1 MEVKMQI
8 KKIKSIDS
16 LSFSFPTE
24 SGLYAITGENGSGKS
39 TLISSAATLFFNMPM
54 KDYFGKPEDACISF
68 SLGETTRKWEC
79 INGVWKRTSSIDRM
93 QINGFYEGSIAFGN
107 RFKDNNF
114 STIKKL
120 EAVSKKDLYK
130 ADEFIITNLG
140 LILHDDSSY
149 YKNLFVLSK
158 GAAENLKLLGVHHFY
173 LTNTG
178 EYISQIR
185 MSTGENLLISILYSL
200 KIIYNKRIMHKDFK
214 PCIIF
219 LDEVE
224 LALHSSALRRLIL
237 FLKRISDE
245 LNMAVF
251 FSTHS
256 LELIREIKPQNIYY
270 LQQNVDHTISITNPC
285 YPAFATRNL
294 YGDDGYGNDVVIL
307 VEDDFAKLIVDK
319 ILYENDLLKNIRL
332 KVLPTGGWTNTIT
345 LAYDIT
351 SSHLLNK
358 GTKLFVVLD
367 KDIKDEVPGFIK
379 NHKEYSGISID
390 YLPIK
395 SLEKYLKDNLF
406 VRVDNSLYNYYDTY
420 LFQKRPI
427 STIINEY
434 KRENKKDDFDGKILM
449 GFIIN
454 ELKSMRKDRE
464 DLVDITVKYLMKNQK
479 ENIQQ
484 LTRYLSEKMSN

>member
-1 MEVKMQI
+1 MEIKMKI
-8 KKIKSIDS
+8 NKIKSIDN
-16 LSFSFPTE
+16 LYFEFPTE
-24 SGLYAITGENGSGKS
+24 AGLYAITGENGSGKS
-39 TLISSAATLFFNMPM
+39 TLIASAATLFFNMPM
-54 KDYFGKPEDACISF
+54 NDYFGKPNGASISF

-79 INGVWKRTSSIDRM
+79 IDGVWEQTSSINKM

-120 EAVSKKDLYK
+120 ESVSKKDLYK

-140 LILHDDSSY
+140 VILHDDPGY
-149 YKNLFVLSK
+149 YENLFVLSR
-158 GAAENLKLLGVHHFY
+158 GAAEKHRLLGVQHFY
-173 LTNTG
+173 LTESG

-200 KIIYNKRIMHKDFK
+200 KTIYNKRITHNDFR

-219 LDEVE
+219 LDEIE

-237 FLKRISDE
+237 FLKQISNE

-270 LQQNVDHTISITNPC
+270 LQRNVDRSIAITNPC

-294 YGDDGYGNDVVIL
+294 YGDDGYGNDLVIL
-307 VEDDFAKLIVDK
+307 VEDDFAKIIVDK
-319 ILYENDLLKNIRL
+319 VLFEKDLLKNIRL

-345 LAYDIT
+345 MAYDIT

-358 GTKLFVVLD
+358 GTKLVVILD
-367 KDIKDEVPGFIK
+367 GDIKEEVPNFIRT
-379 NHKEYSGISID
+379 HKEYSGIAID

-406 VRVDNSLYNYYDTY
+406 AKVNNNLYNYYDTY

-427 STIINEY
+427 AAIINKY
-434 KRENKKDDFDGKILM
+434 KKENKKDDFDGKILM
-449 GFIIN
+449 GYLMN

-464 DLVDITVKYLMKNQK
+464 DLVTITVRYLMKN
-479 ENIQQ
+479 EVANIEQ
-484 LTRYLSEKMSN
+484 LTEYLRQKIEN